1 MPAPNSP
8 PWTRRYARASYTD
21 PGLRVSDAERTEVAD
36 RLSKHYSDGR
46 LNEAEFNERLDQAMS
61 ARTRSDLS
69 GIFADLPE
77 LPATGSSQPP
87 AGRERAHPLRRVLFL
102 VLVIAIAAMVGNAL
116 AHSVIP
122 WVLIGLLV
130 FLWWRHGPSKQ
141 RRQ

>member
-8 PWTRRYARASYTD
+8 PWTRRYARTSYAD
-21 PGLRVSDAERTEVAD
+21 PSLRVSDAERTEVAD

-61 ARTRSDLS
+61 AKTRSDLS

-77 LPATGSSQPP
+77 LPATESSQPP
-87 AGRERAHPLRRVLFL
+87 ARRERTHPLRRVLFL
-102 VLVIAIAAMVGNAL
+102 VLIIAIAAMVGNAL

-122 WVLIGLLV
+122 WLLIGVLV
-130 FLWWRHGPSKQ
+130 FLWWRHGPWKQ
-141 RRQ
+141 SRH